1 MPEFDEN
8 GKPIQK
14 IVVPVKIGKSANQ
27 SEVDNS
33 DTDDNTETE
42 EEKAARLAKEEQDR
56 IAAEEAKKKA
66 ELENQEDSINE
77 VEIDGETYTID
88 ENGNAI
94 KDGNIVYTKEQLEEM
109 SEDDDDNDD
118 SEDDSVVTINDIAKL
133 SGINLVDDNGNP
145 IEYEW
150 SEEGLAK
157 READV
162 YTLGKQEGFKDGF
175 TQYLNE
181 NPDIAAI
188 IEYKNRFGTIEGYS
202 NTIDYSKM
210 SLPESEDELMNLI
223 YAAEIQRGNP
233 PERAKK
239 IAEFAKAN
247 NDLANDAKLS
257 LDYLKKNQEQEI
269 KNRQQQIAIQEQQE
283 RQQEIAFYGVDYI
296 NGKEVVVPEA
306 KGSLY
311 DCIVN
316 KGTLKNYQIPIEGI
330 TIKSENGIKKMS
342 RKEVFDYLSKPVKE
356 IDGVYYTQAQLD
368 EISKINDPQEYALRC
383 IANLNGGIS
392 NLVEKKIA
400 EKEIKRLRSLKE
412 DKNRA
417 KGKVTKKSENNT
429 GKIVLPIHKQ

>member
-1 MPEFDEN
+1 M
-8 GKPIQK
+8 
-14 IVVPVKIGKSANQ
+14 VL
-27 SEVDNS
+27 
-33 DTDDNTETE
+33 TDDHCN
-42 EEKAARLAKEEQDR
+42 
-56 IAAEEAKKKA
+56 AEVMFDDKTGKTHTAHTT
-66 ELENQEDSINE
+66 NE
-77 VEIDGETYTID
+77 VEIDGDTYTID
-88 ENGNAI
+88 ENGNAL
-94 KDGNIVYTKEQLEEM
+94 KDGNIIYTKEQLDEM
-109 SEDDDDNDD
+109 SETDNEIDD

-133 SGINLVDDNGNP
+133 SGINLVDDDGNP

-202 NTIDYSKM
+202 NTVDYSKM
-210 SLPESEDELMNLI
+210 SLPESEDELMALI

-296 NGKEVVVPEA
+296 NGKEIVVPEA

-330 TIKSENGIKKMS
+330 TIKTENGIKKMS

-412 DKNRA
+412 NKDRA
-417 KGKVTKKSENNT
+417 KGKVTKKTETNT

>member
-1 MPEFDEN
+1 MSEFDEN

-27 SEVDNS
+27 NDVD
-33 DTDDNTETE
+33 DIKKPDDTETE

-56 IAAEEAKKKA
+56 IAAEEAQKKA
-66 ELENQEDSINE
+66 ESENQEDTTNE

-88 ENGNAI
+88 ENGNAL
-94 KDGNIVYTKEQLEEM
+94 KDGNIIYTKEQLDEM
-109 SEDDDDNDD
+109 SETDNEIDD

-133 SGINLVDDNGNP
+133 SGINLVDDDGNP

-202 NTIDYSKM
+202 NTVDYSKM
-210 SLPESEDELMNLI
+210 SLPESEDELMALI

-296 NGKEVVVPEA
+296 NGKEIVVPEA

-330 TIKSENGIKKMS
+330 TIKTENGIKKMS

-412 DKNRA
+412 NKDRA
-417 KGKVTKKSENNT
+417 KGKVTKKTETNT